1 MADIS
6 FVLCDDG
13 EGLSFVHLRDGAD
26 EVEFLYNEIFVLQ
39 PYFKSGIDLK
49 DGACVVDVGA
59 NIGFFSLYC
68 ARKYSNSAMVY

>member
-6 FVLCDDG
+6 FDDG

-39 PYFKSGIDLK
+39 SYFDLK
-49 DGACVVDVGA
+49 DGACVFCRCGSQHRLV
-59 NIGFFSLYC
+59 FSLLC
-68 ARKYSNSAMVY
+68 PKI